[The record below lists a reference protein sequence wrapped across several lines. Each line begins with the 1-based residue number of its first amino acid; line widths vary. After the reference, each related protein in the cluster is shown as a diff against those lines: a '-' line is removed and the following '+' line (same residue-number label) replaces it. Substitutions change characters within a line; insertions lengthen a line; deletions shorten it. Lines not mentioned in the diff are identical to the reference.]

1 VAFVD
6 NAGVRICYKV
16 VGVGRPLVLHHGYSD
31 SLTTWDELGYVSA
44 FAERRQVIVLDA
56 RGHGGSD
63 KPHDP
68 MAYSWKR
75 RADDVIA
82 VLDAEQIETADFY
95 GASMGGSVGIALATR
110 APSRFSSLIIGA
122 ADDATL
128 PGQGFAE
135 LLALGAPALMGVW
148 EQQGELSAGLRQ
160 RLLANDLVA
169 LAALANR
176 PRPDESQLTDAFRE
190 AAIPR
195 MLIAGE
201 LDPGFADIAE
211 LAASLPEARFVAL
224 PGLNHYE
231 SFRCADVAVPHLIS
245 FLDDITTTE

>member
-1 VAFVD
+1 MAFVD
-6 NAGVRICYKV
+6 NAGVRIYYEV
-16 VGVGRPLVLHHGYSD
+16 VGVGRALVLHHGFTD
-31 SLTTWDELGYVSA
+31 SLTTWHELGYASA

-56 RGHGGSD
+56 RGHGASD

-68 MAYSWKR
+68 VAYSWER
-75 RADDVIA
+75 RAADVVA

-95 GASMGGSVGIALATR
+95 GVSMGGSVGFALATR
-110 APSRFSSLIIGA
+110 APDRFSSLIIGA

-135 LLALGAPALMGVW
+135 LLAEGAAALVAIW
-148 EQQGELSAGLRQ
+148 EQQGQLSAGLRQ
-160 RLLANDLVA
+160 RLLANDLEA
-169 LAALANR
+169 LTALVNR
-176 PRPDESQLTDAFRE
+176 PRPDENQLTDAFRK
-190 AAIPR
+190 AAMPR

-211 LAASLPEARFVAL
+211 LAASMPEVRFVSL

-231 SFRCADVAVPHLIS
+231 SFRCADVALPHLIT
-245 FLDDITTTE
+245 FLDDVTTTG